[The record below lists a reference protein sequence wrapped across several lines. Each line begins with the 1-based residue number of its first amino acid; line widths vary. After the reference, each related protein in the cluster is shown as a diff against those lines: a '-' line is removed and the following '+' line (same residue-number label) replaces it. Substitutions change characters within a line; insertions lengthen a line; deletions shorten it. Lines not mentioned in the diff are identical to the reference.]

1 MAERLDPLISGFM
14 INKFKHYIIH
24 KCLIQTQVILWE
36 KRWLATALYPI
47 YIWTPGKLVN
57 MYSFVAIKDS
67 F

>member
-36 KRWLATALYPI
+36 KRWLATALYTI
-47 YIWTPGKLVN
+47 YGLPANW
-57 MYSFVAIKDS
+57 
-67 F
+67 